1 MFSEGH
7 SEKQRPQWIVITRVV
22 VPKKKKKEHQTR
34 LPLTRPSHLEQLIT
48 NRPNLY
54 ASPET
59 NADRLFRMEHGV
71 SNARLAATRAAL
83 VASLTH
89 DHLCQVLGLDR
100 RGLFS
105 LKIGVVSMSGLWCHI
120 RGTWSRLEPRLSTPT
135 DRKRPW
141 VVDGS
146 RKESFRTQEIKKKLF
161 AIMTTTALP
170 LAQGTV
176 CYHRCVRSN
185 HSVLQMGT

>member
-1 MFSEGH
+1 MDSYYP
-7 SEKQRPQWIVITRVV
+7 SRRPK
-22 VPKKKKKEHQTR
+22 KKKKKEHQTR